1 MKQFTLSIRLVLAAL
16 LSPLLLVGCGGGS
29 DNGGLFVSSMV
40 ASTVQYSRNMSIAVS
55 GSGLDK
61 GLKVTVDAG
70 CGEVTEAAGGDAQS
84 RRFTCK
90 VTALGPKTIRAFTT
104 DNLEVARLQVSV
116 PEPEVTMIVQ
126 GVDASTSSFTMRLD
140 PLRAPTTVNNF
151 LDYVNAGFYRLTIF
165 HRVVKDFVVQGGGFT
180 AGTPAPVAKTP
191 TQPAI
196 PLEVSPALR
205 NVKGSVAM
213 ARTSEP
219 DSATS
224 QFYINTVDNPA
235 LDVGST
241 ENPAGYAVFGSVIS
255 GFDVIERMNALPVR
269 FVNFGLTHVP
279 VTNVVIL
286 SALQTK

>member
-1 MKQFTLSIRLVLAAL
+1 MKPFAPFFRLACAAL
-16 LSPLLLVGCGGGS
+16 LTPVFLVGCGGS
-29 DNGGLFVSSMV
+29 DNGGLFVTSMV
-40 ASTVQYSRNMSIAVS
+40 ASTVQFSRNMSVAVS

-61 GLKVTVDAG
+61 GLKLTVEGG
-70 CGEVTEAAGGDAQS
+70 CGEVTEAAGGDSQS
-84 RRFTCK
+84 RRFSCK
-90 VTALGPKTIRAFTT
+90 VTALGPKTVRAYTA
-104 DNLEVARLQVSV
+104 DNLEVARLQVTV

-126 GVDASTSSFTMRLD
+126 GVDTSTSTFVMKLD
-140 PLRAPTTVNNF
+140 PVRAPVTVNNF

-180 AGTPAPVAKTP
+180 AGTAAPVVKNP

-196 PLEVSPALR
+196 ALEVSPALR

-213 ARTSEP
+213 ARTSDP
-219 DSATS
+219 NSATS
-224 QFYINTVDNPA
+224 QFYINTVDNPS

-255 GFDVIERMNALPVR
+255 GLDVIERMSAVPVR

-279 VTNVVIL
+279 VTNVIII